1 MIARPLRLLLAV
13 LATALALSALPSTAS
28 AATASAPAAD
38 HVVLLGI
45 PGLTWDDITPQRTPA
60 LAALTGHAATAAMS
74 VRTVHPRACP
84 VDGWLTTGAGARSTD
99 FRTDAATAKPC
110 PAPVPP
116 TLAPDGAATVP
127 DLPRIVEHNDTYGYN
142 PRFGQ
147 LAASVTATG
156 RTVTAVGPG
165 AAYAAAD
172 PTGRVQATYL
182 PDPAAVDTALIERSA
197 LTLVDLGGPYSP
209 PTDTQG
215 GTASAPSRD
224 FDRGHRLTEIDA
236 QVARI
241 AAALPPRTQLVVA
254 GLADDTGT
262 PHLRALL
269 VSGPGTKAHR
279 APGTE
284 PAPSD
289 TFDNGYLTATST
301 RNDGLVQLTDLAPS
315 LLAPLGIDAPGELV
329 GAVYTRVG
337 SASGS
342 TAVEHL
348 RLFDVGAQA
357 SRTVRESWMFFTWLT
372 LLPIAG
378 AGVALWFAIRLG
390 RSGKTAARRRV
401 TKTAEWIGVLFGAVP
416 GGSFLVALVP
426 WEKAGDPAWTLLGL
440 TAAFS
445 ALLAVIA
452 LLGPWRS
459 HPYGPAGVV
468 AAATAV
474 ILAGDVMVG
483 SPLQLNT
490 LFGLSP
496 LVAGRFYGFGNV
508 AWTIF
513 AMAVLLAVAWPTA
526 RLILANRRRAAL
538 VVLSVVGA
546 IAVVADGWPAF
557 GSDFG
562 GVLALIP
569 GLAILGLLLTG
580 TRISWV
586 KVGLVALGA
595 VVVIGT
601 IAVLD
606 WLRPAGSRSHLGRF
620 VQEIVDGNAGDTI
633 HRKIMGNLHSFT
645 GPFTLI
651 IPVVFV
657 VLIFAVL
664 NPDKWRSPALTRSFE
679 AVPWL
684 RSTLIACWLTAVVG
698 YAVNDSGIQIPAVAL
713 TIVAP
718 LSIAVIAATEA
729 RPRVD

>member
-13 LATALALSALPSTAS
+13 LAAVITLSAVPAPAS
-28 AATASAPAAD
+28 ATPARTAATE

-45 PGLTWDDITPQRTPA
+45 PGLTWDDIDPRGTPA
-60 LAALTGHAATAAMS
+60 LAGLSAHATSAAMS

-99 FRTDAATAKPC
+99 ERTSAKSGEPC
-110 PAPVPP
+110 AAPVPP
-116 TLAPDGAATVP
+116 VIAADGSASVP
-127 DLPRIVEHNDTYGYN
+127 DMRAIVERNEKFGYN

-147 LAASVTATG
+147 LAASVADAG
-156 RTVTAVGPG
+156 RAVTAVGPG
-165 AAYAAAD
+165 AAYASAD
-172 PTGRVQATYL
+172 ASGRVRAAYV

-197 LTLVDLGGPYSP
+197 LTLVDLGGLTGP
-209 PTDTQG
+209 G
-215 GTASAPSRD
+215 V
-224 FDRGHRLTEIDA
+224 DRAERLRVVDA

-269 VSGPGTKAHR
+269 VSGPGTKAGAR
-279 APGTE
+279 FE
-284 PAPSD
+284 S
-289 TFDNGYLTATST
+289 GYLTATST
-301 RNDGLVQLTDLAPS
+301 RNDGLVQLTDLTPS
-315 LLAPLGIDAPGELV
+315 LLAPLGIDAPSALV

-337 SASGS
+337 GPSG
-342 TAVEHL
+342 TAAVEEL
-348 RLFDVGAQA
+348 RLFDAGAQA
-357 SRTVRESWMFFTWLT
+357 SRTVREVWYFFTWLT
-372 LLPIAG
+372 LLPIVLAG
-378 AGVALWFAIRLG
+378 LALWLAIRFG
-390 RSGKTAARRRV
+390 RTGRTRARGMVITGATRV
-401 TKTAEWIGVLFGAVP
+401 GVLFGAVP
-416 GGSFLVALVP
+416 GGSFLVGLVP
-426 WEKAGDPAWTLLGL
+426 WERAGDPAWTLLGL

-445 ALLAVIA
+445 AALAAIA
-452 LLGPWRS
+452 LLGPWRG

-496 LVAGRFYGFGNV
+496 LIAGRFYGFGNV

-513 AMAVLLAVAWPTA
+513 AMAVLLAVAWPTG
-526 RLILANRRRAAL
+526 RLILANRRRAAIT
-538 VVLSVVGA
+538 VLSAVGA
-546 IAVVADGWPAF
+546 LAVVADGWPAF

-580 TRISWV
+580 TRVSWA
-586 KVGLVALGA
+586 KVGLVGLGA
-595 VVVIGT
+595 VVVIGA

-606 WLRPAGSRSHLGRF
+606 WLRPAADRSHLGRF
-620 VQEIVDGNAGDTI
+620 VQEIVDGDAGDTL
-633 HRKIMGNLHSFT
+633 HRKMMGNLHSFT
-645 GPFTLI
+645 TPFTLI

-657 VLIFAVL
+657 LLILAVR
-664 NPDKWRSPALTRSFE
+664 NPEKWRSPSLARSFE
-679 AVPWL
+679 AVPWF
-684 RSTLIACWLTAVVG
+684 RSTLVACWLTAVVG

-713 TIVAP
+713 TIAAP
-718 LSIAVIAATEA
+718 LAIAVIAAAEA
-729 RPRVD
+729 RPVAD

>member
-1 MIARPLRLLLAV
+1 MIARPLRLLLA
-13 LATALALSALPSTAS
+13 LLTAVVALSALPGS
-28 AATASAPAAD
+28 AGAAPARAAAAD

-45 PGLTWDDITPQRTPA
+45 PGLTWADIDAGRTPG
-60 LAALTGHAATAAMS
+60 LAALAGHATSAAMS

-99 FRTDAATAKPC
+99 VRTSAKSAEPC
-110 PAPVPP
+110 AEPLPP
-116 TLAPDGAATVP
+116 TLAPDGAATVANM
-127 DLPRIVEHNDTYGYN
+127 RAIVKRNEKFGYN
-142 PRFGQ
+142 PGYGQ
-147 LAASVTATG
+147 LAASVVEHGGA
-156 RTVTAVGPG
+156 VTSVGPG
-165 AAYAAAD
+165 AAYASAD
-172 PTGRVQATYL
+172 PTGRVRGAYL
-182 PDPAAVDTALIERSA
+182 PDPTAVDTASIERSA
-197 LTLVDLGGPYSP
+197 LTLVDLGGLTGP
-209 PTDTQG
+209 G
-215 GTASAPSRD
+215 V
-224 FDRGHRLTEIDA
+224 DRAERLRVVDA

-269 VSGPGTKAHR
+269 VSGTGTAS
-279 APGTE
+279 GT
-284 PAPSD
+284 
-289 TFDNGYLTATST
+289 TFASGYLTATST

-315 LLAPLGIDAPGELV
+315 LLAPLGIDAPSALV
-329 GAVYTRVG
+329 GAVYTRVAGPSG
-337 SASGS
+337 SA
-342 TAVEHL
+342 AIDEL
-348 RLFDVGAQA
+348 RLFDAGAQA
-357 SRTVRESWMFFTWLT
+357 SRTVREVWYFFTWLT
-372 LLPIAG
+372 LLPIVCA
-378 AGVALWFAIRLG
+378 AIALWLAVRFG
-390 RSGKTAARRRV
+390 RSGRIRARGTVIRAATV
-401 TKTAEWIGVLFGAVP
+401 IGVFFGAVP
-416 GGSFLVALVP
+416 GGSFLVGLLP
-426 WEKAGDPAWTLLGL
+426 WEQAGDPAWTLLGL
-440 TAAFS
+440 TVAFAAVLA
-445 ALLAVIA
+445 ALA
-452 LLGPWRS
+452 LLGPWRR

-513 AMAVLLAVAWPTA
+513 AMAVLLAVGWPVG
-526 RLILANRRRAAL
+526 RLLAADRRRAAI
-538 VVLSVVGA
+538 VVLSAVGA
-546 IAVVADGWPAF
+546 VAVVADGWPAF

-569 GLAILGLLLTG
+569 GLAVLGLLLTG
-580 TRISWV
+580 TRISWA
-586 KVGLVALGA
+586 KVGLVGLGA

-606 WLRPAGSRSHLGRF
+606 WRRPAASRSHLGRF
-620 VQEIVDGNAGDTI
+620 VQEVVDGDAGDTL

-645 GPFTLI
+645 TPFTLI

-657 VLIFAVL
+657 LLILAVRD
-664 NPDKWRSPALTRSFE
+664 PAKWRAPALARSFE

-713 TIVAP
+713 TIAAP
-718 LSIAVIAATEA
+718 LAIAVIAAETGSRTRPAFENPPREA

>member
-1 MIARPLRLLLAV
+1 LLLTV
-13 LATALALSALPSTAS
+13 LAAVVALSALPSTAS
-28 AATASAPAAD
+28 AAPARASTAD

-45 PGLTWDDITPQRTPA
+45 PGLTWDDIDPQRTPG
-60 LAALTGHAATAAMS
+60 LAALTGHATTAAMS

-99 FRTDAATAKPC
+99 YRTGARTAQPC
-110 PAPVPP
+110 PAPIPPP
-116 TLAPDGAATVP
+116 TVAPDGAATVP
-127 DLPRIVEHNDTYGYN
+127 DLPRIVKHNDTYGYS
-142 PRFGQ
+142 PHFGQ

-197 LTLVDLGGPYSP
+197 LTLVDLGGPYGP
-209 PTDTQG
+209 PTDSRND
-215 GTASAPSRD
+215 TASAPARD
-224 FDRGHRLTEIDA
+224 SDRDHRLTEIDA
-236 QVARI
+236 EVARI
-241 AAALPPRTQLVVA
+241 AAALPPRSQLVVA

-269 VSGPGTKAHR
+269 VSGPGTE
-279 APGTE
+279 PG
-284 PAPSD
+284 S
-289 TFDNGYLTATST
+289 TFDKGYLTATST

-337 SASGS
+337 NASGT

-357 SRTVRESWMFFTWLT
+357 SRVVRESWMFFTWLT
-372 LLPIAG
+372 LLPIGCAG
-378 AGVALWFAIRLG
+378 IALWLAIRFG
-390 RSGKTAARRRV
+390 RRGRESARRA
-401 TKTAEWIGVLFGAVP
+401 TITTAERIGVLFGAVP
-416 GGSFLVALVP
+416 GGSFLVGLVP
-426 WEKAGDPAWTLLGL
+426 WQQAGDPAWALLGL

-445 ALLAVIA
+445 ALLAAIA

-474 ILAGDVMVG
+474 ILAGDVAVG

-513 AMAVLLAVAWPTA
+513 AMAVLLAVAWPTG
-526 RLILANRRRAAL
+526 RLILANRRREAL
-538 VVLSVVGA
+538 TVLSVVGVA
-546 IAVVADGWPAF
+546 AVVADGWPAF

-580 TRISWV
+580 TRISWA

-606 WLRPAGSRSHLGRF
+606 WLRPAASRSHLGRF
-620 VQEIVDGNAGDTI
+620 VQEIVDGNAGDTL

-657 VLIFAVL
+657 VIILAVL
-664 NPDKWRSPALTRSFE
+664 NPGKWRSPALARSFE

-684 RSTLIACWLTAVVG
+684 RSALIACWLTSVVG
-698 YAVNDSGIQIPAVAL
+698 YAVNDSGIQIPAIAL
-713 TIVAP
+713 TIAAP
-718 LSIAVIAATEA
+718 LAIAVIAATEA
-729 RPRVD
+729 RPRVG